1 MDVVSDSEEAA
12 GGNEDPGP
20 INDRE
25 MRRRRK
31 GERRR
36 DRGIR
41 YFQIVSENERQD
53 LYYCRGR
60 EKERE
65 KERERD

>member
-20 INDRE
+20 TNDRE
-25 MRRRRK
+25 MKRRRE

-41 YFQIVSENERQD
+41 YFQKSIFICFIHKIVKKSI
-53 LYYCRGR
+53 
-60 EKERE
+60 
-65 KERERD
+65 

>member
-1 MDVVSDSEEAA
+1 MDVVSYSEEAA

-20 INDRE
+20 TNDRE
-25 MRRRRK
+25 MKRRRE

-41 YFQIVSENERQD
+41 YFQIVSETEFERQD
-53 LYYCRGR
+53 LY
-60 EKERE
+60 
-65 KERERD
+65 

>member
-1 MDVVSDSEEAA
+1 LDVVSYSEEAA

-20 INDRE
+20 TNDRE
-25 MRRRRK
+25 MKRRRE

-41 YFQIVSENERQD
+41 YFQIVSETEFERQD
-53 LYYCRGR
+53 LY
-60 EKERE
+60 
-65 KERERD
+65 